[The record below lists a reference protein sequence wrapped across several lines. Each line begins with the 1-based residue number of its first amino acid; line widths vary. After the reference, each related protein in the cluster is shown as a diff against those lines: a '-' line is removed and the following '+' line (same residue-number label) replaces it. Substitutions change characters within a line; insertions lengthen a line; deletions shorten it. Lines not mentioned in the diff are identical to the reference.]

1 MAINDSPFFS
11 GADCPSE
18 GVPRWGQDGPDCRK
32 SRENVSIY
40 NTFQFSTQPEPISPP
55 TNNEIRLDNSLGSA
69 TTPYILTPGGPSA
82 DHRLTVPGENLL
94 GGGTLAWQLA
104 SLGDAGVPLHY
115 YDNNRTVNSCLDG
128 RGFCVTSPVIWD
140 SNTRTRMVRRSI
152 VSSTT

>member
-1 MAINDSPFFS
+1 MTALFSP
-11 GADCPSE
+11 ARTDLE

-55 TNNEIRLDNSLGSA
+55 TNNELDNSLGSA

-115 YDNNRTVNSCLDG
+115 SDNNRTVHLCLDG
-128 RGFCVTSPVIWD
+128 RGLCVASPVIVWD
-140 SNTRTRMVRRSI
+140 ST
-152 VSSTT
+152 